1 MEKLCSTEVIN
12 GDLRLKLPVGFR
24 FRPTDEELI
33 VHYLARKV
41 LALPLP
47 APAVTEMDVLRS
59 QPRDLPGNTN
69 KLIVKHFLFL
79 LNFVKLFLLI
89 FIQVI

>member
-12 GDLRLKLPVGFR
+12 GDVRLKLPVGFR
-24 FRPTDEELI
+24 FRPTDEEII

-47 APAVTEMDVLRS
+47 ASAVTEIDVFRS
-59 QPRDLPGNTN
+59 QPQDLPGNAN
-69 KLIVKHFLFL
+69 YDPVNQLFL
-79 LNFVKLFLLI
+79 SVSYDY
-89 FIQVI
+89 